1 MASPSVARR
10 ELRKAVDADDA
21 VMLRAAE
28 MAEWTRK
35 NATAVIVA
43 AVVALALV
51 GGLLY
56 YRVYKS
62 QRAERAAMQYLQV
75 QATLPNDTTQAIR
88 QLDTFA
94 SRFDGTTEAAEARMA
109 AAQLWLQKGQ
119 AARAADAVRPVA
131 EGGTPV
137 ADQGAW
143 MLGAALAQ
151 ANRRQQAIDTFLE
164 LARDTKL
171 AYLKQDALTQAAIL
185 REQGNDWRGAAELY
199 AQVAE
204 SMEKGS
210 PDRAIVEMHLAEV
223 RARGGIAAPAAAK

>member
-10 ELRKAVDADDA
+10 ELRKAVDHDDA

-28 MAEWTRK
+28 MAEWARK
-35 NATAVIVA
+35 NAMTVIIA
-43 AVVALALV
+43 AAAALVLV

-56 YRVYKS
+56 YRIYKS

-88 QLDTFA
+88 QLDSFA
-94 SRFDGTTEAAEARMA
+94 GRFDGTTEAAEARMA
-109 AAQLWLQKGQ
+109 AAQLWLLKGQ
-119 AARAADAVRPVA
+119 AGKAADEVRPVA

-137 ADQGAW
+137 AEQGAW

-151 ANRRQQAIDTFLE
+151 GGKRQQAIDTFMK
-164 LARDTKL
+164 LADDTDL

-185 REQGNDWRGAAELY
+185 REQANDFRGAADLY
-199 AQVAE
+199 AKVAE

-210 PDRAIVEMHLAEV
+210 PDRAIVEMHLAEA
-223 RARGGIAAPAAAK
+223 RARAGTAAPAAAK